1 MRVASRSRSVR
12 ESLRSALA
20 TANLRRLQL
29 AWLAS
34 ATGAWVFFV
43 ALAVYAYDAYGAAGV
58 GAAALVRMVPAGFAA
73 PFAGML
79 ADRVPRRDALFAALM
94 ARALILIVIAGS
106 IAGGAPAALVLALGA
121 LFTIVATAHKPA
133 QA

>member
-1 MRVASRSRSVR
+1 MGEASTLSSMRD
-12 ESLRSALA
+12 SLGAALA
-20 TANLRRLQL
+20 TSNLRRLQL

-58 GAAALVRMVPAGFAA
+58 GAAALVRMVPAGLAA

-79 ADRVPRRDALFAALM
+79 ADRMSRRDALFVALV
-94 ARALILIVIAGS
+94 ARALILVVIAAS
-106 IAGGAPAALVLALGA
+106 IAGRAP
-121 LFTIVATAHKPA
+121 
-133 QA
+133 

>member
-1 MRVASRSRSVR
+1 MEEARPHSSVH
-12 ESLRSALA
+12 SAISDALA
-20 TANLRRLQL
+20 TADLRRLQL

-79 ADRVPRRDALFAALM
+79 ADRVPRRDALFAALV
-94 ARALILIVIAGS
+94 ARALILIV
-106 IAGGAPAALVLALGA
+106 
-121 LFTIVATAHKPA
+121 
-133 QA
+133 